1 MSDNL
6 SYIINKSINREET
19 MTTFTDRLN
28 LALKESGLS
37 QHQLAEKVK
46 ISQPAI
52 QKLLSGKSSTSRK
65 ILEIANALN
74 VDPIWLTKGVG
85 KAKVNKNKSNA
96 TVLGSIEDWDSKT
109 PLDDDEIEVP
119 FYKDVRLAAGDGFT
133 DDIED
138 YNGYKLRLSKSTMR
152 KYGIDKECTVCLTVY
167 GDSMEPVFRD
177 GSTVAIDQADT
188 YVRDGK
194 IYAINH
200 DGLLRIKI
208 LEKMPGNQIKIKS
221 YNIGY
226 DDEIVSQDEI
236 TILGRVWWQSSILD

>member
-1 MSDNL
+1 
-6 SYIINKSINREET
+6 

-28 LALKESGLS
+28 LALKNSGLS

-65 ILEIANALN
+65 IVEIASALN
-74 VDPIWLTKGVG
+74 VDLLWLTKGIG
-85 KAKVNKNKSNA
+85 SAKNNKSKSNA
-96 TVLGSIEDWDSKT
+96 SMLGAIDEWDQQT
-109 PLDDDEIEVP
+109 PLDDDEVELP
-119 FYKDVRLAAGDGFT
+119 FYKDVRLAAGNGFA

-138 YNGYKLRLSKSTMR
+138 YNGYKLRLSRSTMR
-152 KYGIDKECTVCLTVY
+152 KYGIDKDCAVCLTVY

-177 GSTVAIDQADT
+177 GSTVGINQADKNI
-188 YVRDGK
+188 RDGK

-208 LEKMPGNQIKIKS
+208 LEKLPGNHVKIRS
-221 YNIGY
+221 YNSEY
-226 DDEIVSQDEI
+226 SDEVVSQDEI
-236 TILGRVWWQSSILD
+236 TVLGRVWWQSSILD